1 MMHSMTLYGP
11 AGVAAVSLA
20 VLLAACWDLLYR
32 RIPNRLTA
40 ALLGLWITVSIWTAA
55 VGGQAAFPPPG
66 MAQGA
71 GCAAAVLAA
80 GFLLFCMGAVG
91 AGDVKMAAVLCL
103 WLGDGSVAFLLATS
117 LAGGLLIMQ
126 LPLLRQMETR
136 LAVIAARI
144 PAVPSGRRQV
154 PNILLGKNPQG
165 IPYGPAI
172 AMGTFFTMLRAW
184 F

>member
-1 MMHSMTLYGP
+1 MTLYGS
-11 AGVAAVSLA
+11 AGAAAVSLA
-20 VLLAACWDLLYR
+20 VLLAAYWDLLYR

-40 ALLGLWITVSIWTAA
+40 ALLGLWIAVSIWAA

-91 AGDVKMAAVLCL
+91 AGDTKLAAVLCL
-103 WLGDGSVAFLLATS
+103 WLGDGSVTFLLATS
-117 LAGGLLIMQ
+117 LAGGLLILQ
-126 LPLLRQMETR
+126 LPLLRQVETR
-136 LAVIAARI
+136 LAVIAVRM
-144 PAVPSGRRQV
+144 PAVPSGKRQV
-154 PNILLGKNPQG
+154 PSILLGKNLQG